1 MSDSHGSDGSSVL
14 RPEAL
19 NSHYPAPTTVN
30 LPASTGE
37 PRGQRRLHQ
46 HCPAAVEPLPVPDKP
61 ARKVSFSDY
70 VITSSRVE
78 KQPRFS
84 ESPERFCEKVNVVVD
99 RRCDSPV
106 NEAGHN
112 IVVRLVE
119 SRDEEVIVDSP
130 FVNVSLPVYE
140 VKLGMLKQATIY
152 HMEFTVP
159 DHLPAGDLELL
170 RYVVDA
176 PGHVSAAVN
185 VGANFELL
193 SCESAEDGTGHALIL
208 KASTTKQHRVNEFY
222 TLRCVQNPAEAVH
235 LILHGL
241 SLGRGQGTPFLTVL
255 ASPASRY
262 RGICSSE
269 NSEYEDSDEFTE
281 WPGFTEP
288 VEEEEEEE
296 EEERDVPVAASGM
309 HRESTRGVATIHQ
322 EDDRLEEDEGFAS

>member
-14 RPEAL
+14 HPEAL
-19 NSHYPAPTTVN
+19 NSHYPAPASVN

-37 PRGQRRLHQ
+37 PRGQRRFHQ
-46 HCPAAVEPLPVPDKP
+46 HCPTAVEPLPVPDKP

-84 ESPERFCEKVNVVVD
+84 ESPERFCEKVNVIVD

-119 SRDEEVIVDSP
+119 RRDEEVIVDSP

-152 HMEFTVP
+152 HMEFTIP
-159 DHLPAGDLELL
+159 DRLPAGDLELL
-170 RYVVDA
+170 RYIVDA

-193 SCESAEDGTGHALIL
+193 SCKPAEAGTGHAVVF

-222 TLRCVQNPAEAVH
+222 TLRRVQNPTEAVH

-241 SLGRGQGTPFLTVL
+241 SLGRGQGTPFLRL
-255 ASPASRY
+255 
-262 RGICSSE
+262 GIHRIAE

-296 EEERDVPVAASGM
+296 EEERDVAVTATGT
-309 HRESTRGVATIHQ
+309 HQESTRDMANIHQ